1 MMRKI
6 SYIALMALAVG
17 IASMTAGDDSSFS
30 PFNRKPTISQ
40 DIELPLL

>member
-1 MMRKI
+1 MMRKF

-17 IASMTAGDDSSFS
+17 IASITASDDSSFT

-40 DIELPLL
+40 DVELPLV